1 MENKLAIIDGSS
13 LLYRAFYALP
23 PTMTSPD
30 GVPTNAVYGFLRM
43 LLSLYRELDPAY
55 VAVTFDKDRQTFR
68 MEMYDGYKATRK
80 PAPAE
85 LVPQFDLILEVM
97 HVMGVAVYSLS
108 GYEGDDVLGGEAG
121 VFLGLV
127 RVSADGAPDFRMIS
141 DGADGGE
148 AGEPA
153 AE

>member
-68 MEMYDGYKATRK
+68 TEMYDGYKATRK

-85 LVPQFDLILEVM
+85 LVPQFDLILG
-97 HVMGVAVYSLS
+97 HACHGRCCLQ
-108 GYEGDDVLGGEAG
+108 
-121 VFLGLV
+121 
-127 RVSADGAPDFRMIS
+127 PFRL
-141 DGADGGE
+141 
-148 AGEPA
+148 
-153 AE
+153 

>member
-1 MENKLAIIDGSS
+1 MAAAFCTAL
-13 LLYRAFYALP
+13 FYALP

-108 GYEGDDVLGGEAG
+108 GYEATMSWAR
-121 VFLGLV
+121 FLHAMKRNCL
-127 RVSADGAPDFRMIS
+127 SLS
-141 DGADGGE
+141 
-148 AGEPA
+148 
-153 AE
+153 

>member
-68 MEMYDGYKATRK
+68 TEMYDDKKAGSGR
-80 PAPAE
+80 ARS
-85 LVPQFDLILEVM
+85 
-97 HVMGVAVYSLS
+97 AVRSH
-108 GYEGDDVLGGEAG
+108 
-121 VFLGLV
+121 
-127 RVSADGAPDFRMIS
+127 P
-141 DGADGGE
+141 
-148 AGEPA
+148 
-153 AE
+153 